1 MALQLNAQIQEYTN
15 QEWLTFKELT
25 GLYSLAN
32 LTGWET
38 PNPAVGSATTATL
51 EMQDINGTTLGTVDL
66 FTYFPTSSTTF
77 ELNVLATEFSSTTT
91 KFADG
96 VYQFIYRV
104 QTPSGNYE
112 KRIWVLFKC
121 AAECAMDKFLL
132 RLIQDFCDTCEETGA
147 EKQYMQARMLL
158 DAAEA
163 AAECG
168 DIIRANALMDMFN
181 RLKIETCCD

>member
-1 MALQLNAQIQEYTN
+1 MALQLNASVKEYSN

-25 GLYSLAN
+25 GLYSLAQ
-32 LTGWET
+32 LGGWGT
-38 PNPAVGSATTATL
+38 PNPATGSATTATL
-51 EMQDINGTTLGTVDL
+51 EMQDINGNSIGTVDL

-77 ELNVLATEFSSTTT
+77 ELNVLATDFSNTLS
-91 KFADG
+91 KFVDG
-96 VYQFIYRV
+96 VYQFIYSVR
-104 QTPSGNYE
+104 TPSGNYE
-112 KRIWVLFKC
+112 KRIWKLFKC

-132 RLIQDFCDTCEETGA
+132 RLVQDFCETCEETGA

-158 DAAEA
+158 DAADA

-168 DIIRANALMDMFN
+168 DIIRANGLMDMFN